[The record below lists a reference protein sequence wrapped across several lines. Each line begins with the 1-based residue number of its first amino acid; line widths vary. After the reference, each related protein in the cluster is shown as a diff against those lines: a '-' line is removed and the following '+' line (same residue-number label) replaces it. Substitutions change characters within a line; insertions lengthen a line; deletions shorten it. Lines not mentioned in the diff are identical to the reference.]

1 MRLSDVL
8 DAKGWQTVTT
18 NDAVSTAEAVKTMCD
33 KHVGAVVVT
42 RPDGAI
48 AGILT
53 ERDILRRFAEHGAK
67 LGEIPVSAIMTRN
80 VQTASPDAEVEEVL
94 GTMTQKRFRH
104 MPVVKGGKFAG
115 LVSIGDLV
123 KAMLQE
129 KVQEAESLRQ
139 YIAS

>member
-1 MRLSDVL
+1 MKLSDVL

-18 NDAVSTAEAVKTMCD
+18 GEGVTTAEAVRTMCD
-33 KHVGAVVVT
+33 KHVGAVVIA
-42 RPDGAI
+42 RADGGI

-67 LGEIPVSAIMTRN
+67 LGEIAVSAIMTRN
-80 VQTASPDAEVEEVL
+80 VQTSSPDAQVQDVL

-104 MPVVKGGKFAG
+104 MPVMKGGKFAG
-115 LVSIGDLV
+115 MVSIGDLV

-129 KVQEAESLRQ
+129 KMQEADSLRQ